1 MDNFKD
7 FISLIKNAKN
17 ALIVSHVNPDGDTLG
32 SMIALYEMLNVKFG
46 LSADM
51 LILNDIPEI
60 YKFLPDIFKT
70 KKFDELDKDFIY
82 DVAIS
87 VDVASVD
94 RMIFAYDLFSKA
106 KVTVNFDHHKT
117 NKGFATLNYI
127 SDNSSS
133 TGELLFN
140 LFKDDFE
147 FNKDI
152 ATNLYCA
159 IMTDTGCFRFEN
171 TTEQTFLSASA
182 LLKYGINSSEICRN
196 CYDSKPKSMVMLS
209 AYAVNKAEF
218 LENGKITYA
227 ILTLDDMKKKNATS
241 QDTEGISETLRQIK
255 TTEVAMLLR
264 ETESGF
270 TKVSLRSKTIDI
282 AKVAEV
288 FGGGGHTF
296 AAGCTIKKPPT
307 IALDKLHAEI
317 LKQL

>member
-1 MDNFKD
+1 MDNFND
-7 FISLIKNAKN
+7 FISTVKSAKN

-32 SMIALYEMLNVKFG
+32 SMISLYEMLKLKFG
-46 LSADM
+46 LTADM
-51 LILNDIPEI
+51 LILSDIPEI
-60 YKFLPDIFKT
+60 YKFLPDVFKT
-70 KKFDELDKDFIY
+70 KKFDDLDKNFVY

-94 RMIFAYDLFSKA
+94 RMIFAYDLFCKA

-127 SDNSSS
+127 SSDVSS
-133 TGELLFN
+133 TGELLFS
-140 LFKDDFE
+140 LFKNDFE
-147 FNKDI
+147 FDKDI

-171 TTEQTFLSASA
+171 TSEKTFLCASE
-182 LLKYGINSSEICRN
+182 LLKYGISPAQICKN

-209 AYAVNKAEF
+209 AYAINKAEF
-218 LENGKITYA
+218 LENDKITYA
-227 ILTLDDMKKKNATS
+227 ILTLDDMKKLNATS
-241 QDTEGISETLRQIK
+241 QDTEGISETLRQIR

-264 ETESGF
+264 ETTSGY
-270 TKVSLRSKTIDI
+270 TKVSLRSKTVDI

-296 AAGCTIKKPPT
+296 AAGCTIKKPPS

-317 LKQL
+317 VKQL